1 MQITEKAT
9 EAVKRD
15 NKAKAALC
23 SAFDRHMKTIEL
35 WLDEKNII
43 LTTPTAVAA
52 ISDATGLAHDEIL
65 EPVA

>member
-1 MQITEKAT
+1 MQITDKAT
-9 EAVKRD
+9 KTVRES